1 MKNQM
6 EIDTLLKYVCK
17 ELRKRRQDKKMTLD
31 DVGFDLGYN
40 SSYIGKIERAE
51 QRTISFYMLVTLANY
66 YDVKIETVISLARLQ
81 YNIDQ
86 QEALEK
92 EKQKQQEA
100 ERQKAEEDNL

>member
-1 MKNQM
+1 MNNQM
-6 EIDTLLKYVCK
+6 DINTLLKYVCK
-17 ELRKRRQDKKMTLD
+17 ELRKRRKDKKLTLD

-66 YDVKIETVISLARLQ
+66 YDVKIETVIALARLQ

-86 QEALEK
+86 QEILEK
-92 EKQKQQEA
+92 EKQKEA

>member
-1 MKNQM
+1 MNNQM
-6 EIDTLLKYVCK
+6 DINTLLKYVCK
-17 ELRKRRQDKKMTLD
+17 ELRKRRKDKKLTLD

-66 YDVKIETVISLARLQ
+66 YEVKIETVIALARLQ

-86 QEALEK
+86 QEILEK
-92 EKQKQQEA
+92 EKQKEA

>member
-31 DVGFDLGYN
+31 DVGFELGYN

-66 YDVKIETVISLARLQ
+66 YDVKIETIISLARLQ

>member
-1 MKNQM
+1 MNNQM
-6 EIDTLLKYVCK
+6 DINTLLKYVCK
-17 ELRKRRQDKKMTLD
+17 GLRKRRKDKKLTLD

-66 YDVKIETVISLARLQ
+66 YEVKIETVIALARLQ

-86 QEALEK
+86 QEILEK
-92 EKQKQQEA
+92 KKQKEA

>member
-1 MKNQM
+1 MNNQM
-6 EIDTLLKYVCK
+6 DINTLLKYVCK
-17 ELRKRRQDKKMTLD
+17 ELRKRRKDKKLTLD

-66 YDVKIETVISLARLQ
+66 YEVKIETVIALARLQ

-86 QEALEK
+86 QEILEK
-92 EKQKQQEA
+92 KKQKEA
-100 ERQKAEEDNL
+100 ERQEEDNL

>member
-1 MKNQM
+1 MPMNNQM
-6 EIDTLLKYVCK
+6 DINTLLKYVCK
-17 ELRKRRQDKKMTLD
+17 ELRKRRKDKKLTLD

-66 YDVKIETVISLARLQ
+66 YEVKIETVIALARLQ

-86 QEALEK
+86 QEILEK
-92 EKQKQQEA
+92 KKQKEA

>member
-1 MKNQM
+1 MNNQM
-6 EIDTLLKYVCK
+6 DINTLLKYVCK
-17 ELRKRRQDKKMTLD
+17 ELRKRRKDKRLTLD

-66 YDVKIETVISLARLQ
+66 YEVKIETVIALARLQ

-92 EKQKQQEA
+92 EKQQQEA
-100 ERQKAEEDNL
+100 ERKKAEDDNL